1 MAAAPCGGI
10 EPVKKTTNS
19 SLPENLSPTL
29 NCPFAGTYRVKPKVK
44 TEKLILW
51 IYDPESVGAS
61 KLNHTAIIPS
71 QSSQILGRLFWNLG
85 QEPVVHIYLKKEKYY
100 SQEHPKLGGFF
111 FGEFTSGVMAVELQP
126 SIFENACKLQHQV
139 SYFYVGCPPGRHM
152 VVERKFLWNPTD
164 EDQIAYFDWDKY
176 GCPMELHYEE
186 YFQPVISLQV
196 VCTKHS
202 LGP

>member
-1 MAAAPCGGI
+1 MVCDGSF
-10 EPVKKTTNS
+10 TN
-19 SLPENLSPTL
+19 
-29 NCPFAGTYRVKPKVK
+29 R
-44 TEKLILW
+44 
-51 IYDPESVGAS
+51 
-61 KLNHTAIIPS
+61 

-85 QEPVVHIYLKKEKYY
+85 QELVVHIYLKKEKYY

-139 SYFYVGCPPGRHM
+139 SYVGCPPGRHI

-186 YFQPVISLQV
+186 YFQPVISLKYSADKLRGMRKTSSTKVTYGCEAAESIQV
-196 VCTKHS
+196 QWQE
-202 LGP
+202 